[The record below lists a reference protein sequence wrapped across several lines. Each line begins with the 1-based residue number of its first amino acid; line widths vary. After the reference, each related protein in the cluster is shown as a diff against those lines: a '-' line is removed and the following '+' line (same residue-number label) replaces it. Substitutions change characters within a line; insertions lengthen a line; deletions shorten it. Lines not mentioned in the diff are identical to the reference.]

1 MKAMNALFV
10 LSAAALMSA
19 APAMAQ
25 QDSNGK
31 GPNADGKGSTPA
43 AAPAASPKTSEDNTA
58 TATMPAIEI
67 QYFRPQDQRG
77 LNVFEAPKHAGVA
90 YEGFKLNLGAAF
102 TQQFQALKH
111 SNKADPKIVNNVD
124 ANELIKI
131 GNGFNNATANLYVN
145 AQLARGVRVALTS
158 YLSSRHHNE
167 TWVKDGYL
175 LVDDSPIKSE
185 ALENLMKYVTL
196 RLGHFEVNYGDAH
209 FRRTDNGNAMY
220 NPFVG
225 NLLMD
230 AFTTEIGG
238 EVYVRAS
245 GLLAMAGVTAGE
257 SRGNVTQP
265 ENRSPAF
272 LGKLGYDKQLNSDL
286 RVRLTGSLFS
296 QAKSINNTLY
306 AGDRAGSRYYYVMEN
321 TQATESAQ
329 FTSGLVNPG
338 FRSKVNAVMVNPF
351 VKYQGLELFGVAE
364 RAKGR
369 AANETSERTWN
380 QYAGDVVYRFLP
392 GEKMFVGG
400 RYNVAEGDLT
410 GIPNKVKVDRM
421 QLGAG
426 WFITGNILM
435 KGEYVNQ
442 KYHNFPTT
450 DVRSGGKFNGF
461 IMEGVVAF

>member
-1 MKAMNALFV
+1 MKAMNSLFV
-10 LSAAALMSA
+10 LSAVALMSA

-25 QDSNGK
+25 QDGNGK
-31 GPNADGKGSTPA
+31 GPSAGGKDSTPST
-43 AAPAASPKTSEDNTA
+43 APATSPKDAKESAA

-77 LNVFEAPKHAGVA
+77 INVFEAPKNAGVA

-111 SNKADPKIVNNVD
+111 SNTASPNVVNGTDLNQ
-124 ANELIKI
+124 LMKI

-145 AQLARGVRVALTS
+145 AQLARGIRVALTS

-238 EVYVRAS
+238 EVYVRAK
-245 GLLAMAGVTAGE
+245 GVLAMAGVTAGE
-257 SRGNVTQP
+257 SRGNVLQP

-272 LGKLGYDKQLNSDL
+272 LGKLGYDKQINSDL

-296 QAKSINNTLY
+296 QQKSINNTLY

-351 VKYQGLELFGVAE
+351 IKYQGLELFGVAE

-369 AANETSERTWN
+369 AANETTERTWN

-392 GEKMFVGG
+392 GEKMYVGG
-400 RYNVAEGDLT
+400 RYNVAKGELAGSLD
-410 GIPNKVKVDRM
+410 KVKVDRV

-426 WFITGNILM
+426 WFLTGNILM

-442 KYHNFPTT
+442 KYHDFRTT
-450 DVRSGGKFNGF
+450 DIRNGGKFNGF

>member
-1 MKAMNALFV
+1 MKAMNSLFV
-10 LSAAALMSA
+10 LTAAALMSA
-19 APAMAQ
+19 APAIAQ
-25 QDSNGK
+25 QDGNGK
-31 GPNADGKGSTPA
+31 GPSTDSSGSAP
-43 AAPAASPKTSEDNTA
+43 AAPATSSKGTEGSA
-58 TATMPAIEI
+58 TISSMPAIEI

-77 LNVFEAPKHAGVA
+77 LNLFEPPKHAGVA

-111 SNKADPKIVNNVD
+111 SNTADPKLVNGTD
-124 ANELIKI
+124 ANQLIKI
-131 GNGFNNATANLYVN
+131 GNGFNNAVANLYVN
-145 AQLARGVRVALTS
+145 AQLARGIRVALTS

-209 FRRTDNGNAMY
+209 FRRSDNGNAMY

-225 NLLMD
+225 NLIMD

-238 EVYVRAS
+238 EVYVRAN
-245 GLLAMAGVTAGE
+245 GMLAMAGMTAGE
-257 SRGNVTQP
+257 SRGNVLQP

-272 LGKLGYDKQLNSDL
+272 LGKLGFDKQLNSDL
-286 RVRLTGSLFS
+286 RVRLTGSAFS
-296 QAKSINNTLY
+296 QQKSINNTLY

-321 TQATESAQ
+321 SQATESAQ

-338 FRSKVNAVMVNPF
+338 FRSKVNAFMVNPF

-364 RAKGR
+364 HAKGR
-369 AANETSERTWN
+369 AANETTERSWN

-392 GEKMFVGG
+392 GEKMYVGG
-400 RYNVAEGDLT
+400 RYNVAEGELT
-410 GIPNKVKVDRM
+410 GMPSKVKVDRM

-450 DVRSGGKFNGF
+450 DIRSGGKFNGF